1 MKFFLLF
8 ITLCVLWLAYE
19 AITAKT
25 DPRDP

>member
-8 ITLCVLWLAYE
+8 ITLYIIWLAYE